1 MQNDKEHLNVD
12 LGFLDEA
19 QPREAETLA
28 KSGYKV
34 NWRNIAIIG
43 GLMVAVFIWANL
55 DDKSSTSRKS
65 SPAPVA
71 SAPVYQPPATN
82 TGGTVQNGRFR
93 CSRYDSNQA
102 DQLSPGNESELTL
115 QQQEVARRRNA
126 LDSLTTQI
134 NLSNVNQYSG
144 KAAIDIYN
152 ALVEQYNAQLTSFKS
167 DVVAYQARVDRFNAQ
182 VVVHNN
188 YLLEHC
194 RSGR

>member
-1 MQNDKEHLNVD
+1 
-12 LGFLDEA
+12 
-19 QPREAETLA
+19 
-28 KSGYKV
+28 
-34 NWRNIAIIG
+34 
-43 GLMVAVFIWANL
+43 
-55 DDKSSTSRKS
+55 
-65 SPAPVA
+65 
-71 SAPVYQPPATN
+71 
-82 TGGTVQNGRFR
+82 VQNGRFR
-93 CSRYDSNQA
+93 CSRYDSDQA